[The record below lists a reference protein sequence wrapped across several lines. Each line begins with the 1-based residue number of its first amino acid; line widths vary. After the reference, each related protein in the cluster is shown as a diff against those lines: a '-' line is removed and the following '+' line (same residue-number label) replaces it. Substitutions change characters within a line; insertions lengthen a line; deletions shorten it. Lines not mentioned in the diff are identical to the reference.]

1 MPSKRTIITLS
12 DMEKRW
18 LMNYTRAHGISM
30 AEAVRRGIAC
40 LKASK
45 SLGSYKVVYKKYERF
60 QPQEALFC

>member
-1 MPSKRTIITLS
+1 
-12 DMEKRW
+12 
-18 LMNYTRAHGISM
+18 MNYTRAHGISM